1 MFYINFFFINIL
13 YIFNIILFQSQID
26 SSKFVSYI
34 CVQVL
39 PHLSLMISPDGR
51 DIQLELLKL
60 LAELTVFCGTIEK
73 PEDKVQ
79 QLYNTLIV
87 SIVSFY
93 SHILKIQYFCIVI
106 CNVHILLI
114 IIIIKCYQLSKLLLI
129 IYYPFFISFIS
140 DLYATSSSYRNY

>member
-1 MFYINFFFINIL
+1 MLYLYLNI
-13 YIFNIILFQSQID
+13 FFQSQID

-39 PHLSLMISPDGR
+39 PHLSLMTSPDGR

-60 LAELTVFCGTIEK
+60 LAELTVFCGNIEK

-87 SIVSFY
+87 SNMFPFS
-93 SHILKIQYFCIVI
+93 YFVLQI
-106 CNVHILLI
+106 
-114 IIIIKCYQLSKLLLI
+114 
-129 IYYPFFISFIS
+129 
-140 DLYATSSSYRNY
+140 

>member
-1 MFYINFFFINIL
+1 MFTYLFVYNYCFIFIYFWFF
-13 YIFNIILFQSQID
+13 FQSQID

-39 PHLSLMISPDGR
+39 PHLSLMTSPDGR

-60 LAELTVFCGTIEK
+60 LAELTVFCGSIDK

-87 SIVSFY
+87 SNMFLFI
-93 SHILKIQYFCIVI
+93 FCILQI
-106 CNVHILLI
+106 
-114 IIIIKCYQLSKLLLI
+114 
-129 IYYPFFISFIS
+129 
-140 DLYATSSSYRNY
+140 

>member
-1 MFYINFFFINIL
+1 MNIL
-13 YIFNIILFQSQID
+13 SIFLIPLQSQID

-34 CVQVL
+34 CMQVL
-39 PHLSLMISPDGR
+39 PHLSLMTSPDGR

-87 SIVSFY
+87 SIVFLFI
-93 SHILKIQYFCIVI
+93 HIR
-106 CNVHILLI
+106 VHIHI
-114 IIIIKCYQLSKLLLI
+114 
-129 IYYPFFISFIS
+129 F
-140 DLYATSSSYRNY
+140 